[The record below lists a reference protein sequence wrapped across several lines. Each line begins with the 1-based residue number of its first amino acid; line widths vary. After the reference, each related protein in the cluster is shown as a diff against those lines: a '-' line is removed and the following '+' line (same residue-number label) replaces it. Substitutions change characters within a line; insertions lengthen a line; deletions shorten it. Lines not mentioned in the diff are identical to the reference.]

1 MKTEDVR
8 FVTVS
13 PESGKVFVAL
23 KNGKNVIRHFSG
35 DDVRAAN
42 KTIREGGLAARVEF
56 VVNLINTKY
65 MKFEKPKPVPMCAAD
80 ESFWLLHA
88 KRRDCGLSP
97 EDEKEY
103 QYLLNEWNVF

>member
-13 PESGKVFVAL
+13 PDTGKVFVAL

-35 DDVRAAN
+35 DDVRTAN
-42 KTIREGGLAARVEF
+42 KTIREGGLVARVEF

-65 MKFEKPKPVPMCAAD
+65 MKFERTKPAPMCEEYARFFELKD
-80 ESFWLLHA
+80 EREIS
-88 KRRDCGLSP
+88 GSLSP
-97 EDEKEY
+97 EDEAEY
-103 QYLLNEWNVF
+103 QKLLNE

>member
-23 KNGKNVIRHFSG
+23 KNGKNVIRHFSW
-35 DDVRAAN
+35 DDIAAAN
-42 KTIREGGLAARVEF
+42 KTIREGGQAARVEF

-65 MKFEKPKPVPMCAAD
+65 MKFERPKPAPMCEEYARFF
-80 ESFWLLHA
+80 ELKSE
-88 KRRDCGLSP
+88 RDISGSLSP
-97 EDEKEY
+97 EDEAEY
-103 QYLLNEWNVF
+103 QKLLNE

>member
-23 KNGKNVIRHFSG
+23 KNGKNVIRHFSW
-35 DDVRAAN
+35 DDIAAAN
-42 KTIREGGLAARVEF
+42 KTIREGGHAARVEF

-65 MKFEKPKPVPMCAAD
+65 MKFERPKPAPMSEED
-80 ESFWLLHA
+80 ERFFELKN
-88 KRRDCGLSP
+88 KRDIGNPLPP
-97 EDEKEY
+97 EDEAEY
-103 QYLLNEWNVF
+103 QRLLNE